1 MTLKSD
7 TLILKVAL
15 AFAAM
20 ILSVNAFAQNSF
32 TVSLRLADE
41 NTEAPVGFATASIT
55 NNVASIAKALF
66 NYENGD
72 KVDSNGV
79 AESTNT
85 QNDTTNN

>member
-1 MTLKSD
+1 MSIYTVAEICHRVFVKNCVMTFNSD
-7 TLILKVAL
+7 TFILKVAL

-55 NNVASIAKALF
+55 K
-66 NYENGD
+66 
-72 KVDSNGV
+72 K
-79 AESTNT
+79 
-85 QNDTTNN
+85 